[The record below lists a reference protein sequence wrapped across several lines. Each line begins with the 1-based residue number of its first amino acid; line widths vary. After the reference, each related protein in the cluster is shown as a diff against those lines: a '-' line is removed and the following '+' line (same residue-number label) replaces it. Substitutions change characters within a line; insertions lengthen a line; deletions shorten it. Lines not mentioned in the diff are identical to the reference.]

1 MSESS
6 ARRPVDPVDVL
17 LLRQERD
24 PRRRTIITVALCLDS
39 APEWAALVAR
49 VELAIRMDPKLRQRV
64 LTPLRGAGPPEWVTD
79 TDFDVRY
86 HLRRARLPE
95 PGNRAQLLEY
105 AESLAPAP
113 LDPRRPLWEAILVE
127 SGQDNTAALLIR
139 LSHALVDGLAGV
151 ELLASL
157 VDLQPCPVVDPL
169 SVPDVADKQV
179 TVLRLTVER
188 VLAMPEQARARALR
202 NAHETLR
209 AATNILD
216 NPRGQARA
224 ALGYARSL
232 GRLLSPGRAAA
243 SPALRERSAARRF
256 RTLEIPAQQLR
267 RAARTVGGS
276 LNDAYL
282 AGVLGGLR
290 HYHEALGLE
299 VTEMPFAVPVSTRSR
314 GEGSNDGAG
323 NRFAPVRFAA
333 PVGLADPGERIRAL
347 SAIVRAARAEP
358 ALDAMTTLAPVLA
371 QLPSPM
377 LALAGRAQDRLDV
390 QASYVPGPPVP
401 VYLAGREVV
410 RIFALGPLPGP
421 AIMTVLL
428 TYASTCC
435 IGFTID
441 PASVTDLALFEKCA
455 QEGFAEVLALA
466 DRDAP

>member
-333 PVGLADPGERIRAL
+333 PVGLGRSGRTDQGPECHRAGRTRRAGAGCDDHPGAGVGPVTFTDARPGRPSPGPTRRAGQL
-347 SAIVRAARAEP
+347 RARPARAGVSRRARGCPDLRSRPAARPSDHDRAAHLRQH
-358 ALDAMTTLAPVLA
+358 LLHRLHHR
-371 QLPSPM
+371 PS
-377 LALAGRAQDRLDV
+377 
-390 QASYVPGPPVP
+390 
-401 VYLAGREVV
+401 
-410 RIFALGPLPGP
+410 LGH
-421 AIMTVLL
+421 
-428 TYASTCC
+428 
-435 IGFTID
+435 
-441 PASVTDLALFEKCA
+441 
-455 QEGFAEVLALA
+455 
-466 DRDAP
+466 